1 MAEIRVAI
9 IGVGNFASATVQGIY
24 YYKKVERE
32 EEATGLKHLFL
43 GGYHPRDIE
52 FVAAFDVDSRK
63 VGKDLSEAI
72 FSPPNNT
79 LKFAEVPPLN
89 VPVLRGP
96 VLDGVGESL
105 RELIKIDERPA
116 VDVAEALRK
125 SGAEI
130 VVNLLPGGAVKAS
143 GWYAEE
149 AVKAGCAFVNANPT
163 FIASDAKWAKNF
175 EENGL
180 VVVGDDLV
188 DQVGATVLHRVLLK
202 TLAERGVQ
210 VSETYQLDVGGGT
223 ESLDTLERAKTVKR
237 SVKTKSVEAA
247 LPYKAAV
254 VAGSMDFVDFLENRR
269 DSYFW
274 IEGVYFGGAPM
285 HMDIRL
291 HTIDAPN
298 GGSVLYDV
306 LRAVKI
312 ALNRG
317 LVGALPSVSA
327 YAFKNPPKLLPLE
340 TAEQHFE
347 EFIRGER
354 ER

>member
-1 MAEIRVAI
+1 MDKIRVAI

-24 YYKKVERE
+24 YYEKVER

-52 FVAAFDVDSRK
+52 LVAAFDIDSRK

-79 LKFAEVPPLN
+79 LKFAEVPSLD

-96 VLDGVGESL
+96 ILDGVGESL
-105 RELIKIDERPA
+105 RELVKMDDRPA
-116 VDVAEALRK
+116 VDVAEELRK

-130 VVNLLPGGAVKAS
+130 VVNLLPGGAFKAS
-143 GWYAEE
+143 EWYAKE

-163 FIASDAKWAKNF
+163 FISSDPKWVKHF
-175 EENGL
+175 EENRL
-180 VVVGDDLV
+180 LVVGDDLV

-202 TLAERGVQ
+202 TLAERGVK

-247 LPYKAAV
+247 LPYKAVV
-254 VAGSMDFVDFLENRR
+254 VAGSTDYVDFLENRR

-285 HMDIRL
+285 HIDIRL

-327 YAFKNPPKLLPLE
+327 YAFKNPPKLLPPE
-340 TAEQHFE
+340 TAEQHFK
-347 EFIRGER
+347 EFICGER

>member
-1 MAEIRVAI
+1 MAEIKVAI
-9 IGVGNFASATVQGIY
+9 VGVGNFASAAVQGIY
-24 YYKKVERE
+24 YYEKVER

-52 FVAAFDVDSRK
+52 FVAAFDVGSRK
-63 VGKDLSEAI
+63 VGRDLSEAI

-79 LKFAEVPPLN
+79 LKFAEVPPLD

-96 VLDGVGESL
+96 VLDGVSESL
-105 RELIKIDERPA
+105 RELVKIDEGPA
-116 VDVAEALRK
+116 VDVAEELRK

-143 GWYAEE
+143 EWYAKE
-149 AVKAGCAFVNANPT
+149 AVKAGCAFVNANPA
-163 FIASDAKWAKNF
+163 FIASDAKWVKHF
-175 EENGL
+175 EENRL
-180 VVVGDDLV
+180 LVVGDDLV

-202 TLAERGVQ
+202 TLAERGVK

-247 LPYKAAV
+247 LPYKAEV

-274 IEGVYFGGAPM
+274 IEGVCFGGAPM